1 MRRYVDPRR
10 QRSLDALLVHMD
22 ALENSV
28 HFRRDLLTLVEMG
41 RRAQGARVRQ
51 VVLGPPRFALFE
63 GFEPGTSRGWVMI
76 PDVPEIRSF
85 ARRLIGD

>member
-1 MRRYVDPRR
+1 
-10 QRSLDALLVHMD
+10 
-22 ALENSV
+22 
-28 HFRRDLLTLVEMG
+28 
-41 RRAQGARVRQ
+41 

-85 ARRLIGD
+85 ASKLIGD